1 MKWRTKVYRQDWGT
15 WYRVACE
22 KYDISLKSWG
32 FTFKIRLG
40 FMFSRAYFEF
50 NIKIFWI
57 VNH

>member
-32 FTFKIRLG
+32 F
-40 FMFSRAYFEF
+40 MFSRAYFEF

-57 VNH
+57 VHH